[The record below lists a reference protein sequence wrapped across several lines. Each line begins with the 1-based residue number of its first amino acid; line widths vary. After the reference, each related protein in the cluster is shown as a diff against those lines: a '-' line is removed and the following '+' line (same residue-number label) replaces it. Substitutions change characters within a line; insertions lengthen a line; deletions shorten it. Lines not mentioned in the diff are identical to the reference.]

1 MPNYSDTIMTDQPIH
16 ILMIDDDEDDFFL
29 VNELLQDISP
39 GQYQLNWASTY
50 AQGQE
55 QISRKAHDI
64 YLVDYR
70 LGPYTGI
77 DMLHYFQQIG
87 YKAPVIMLTGKGD
100 YTIDKEAMMAGASD
114 YLVKGEISGDLLE
127 RSIRYALDEM
137 NHLRTLAESE
147 KKYYGVFE
155 KAHDLIILADCD
167 KNIIDANPASCR
179 TLQYTREEM
188 LAMNLKDL
196 FLFEEQYRHFFDQIC
211 GEDGC
216 GPAEYNFV
224 NSAGK
229 KLDVMVNAVM
239 LDAAAQIFLCVV
251 QDITE
256 KKKEEQE
263 KQQQQKFVI
272 TGRIARVIAHEVR
285 NPLTNILLAVSQFKL
300 EPGVTEDSQLYT
312 DIIERNCIRINQLI
326 TELLNS
332 TRMIELH
339 VQQHGINELTEKAL
353 ALAQDRLQ
361 LNEIR
366 VDKRLSDPDV
376 MIPADAEKVE
386 IALLNIIINAIE
398 AMTPGKGELNIYT
411 ARHNDRAVIQVSDN
425 GPGIPEDMKAK
436 LFDPFFTSKPKGSGL
451 GLTSTQN
458 IIINHKGNI
467 HVDSEPGKGTTFS
480 ITLPTN

>member
-1 MPNYSDTIMTDQPIH
+1 MTELPIH

-39 GQYQLNWASTY
+39 GQYQLEWASTY
-50 AQGQE
+50 ALALKEIERRQ
-55 QISRKAHDI
+55 HDI

-70 LGPYTGI
+70 LGQYTGI
-77 DMLHYFQQIG
+77 DILYHFQQLK

-100 YTIDKEAMMAGASD
+100 YNIDKEAMMAGASD
-114 YLVKGEISGDLLE
+114 YLVKGEISADMLE

-147 KKYYGVFE
+147 KKYYGIFE
-155 KAHDLIILADCD
+155 KAHDLIILADCE
-167 KNIIDANPASCR
+167 KNVIDANPAALR
-179 TLQYTREEM
+179 TLQYTKEEM
-188 LAMNLKDL
+188 LGMNLKDL

-211 GEDGC
+211 GEQGTVQS
-216 GPAEYNFV
+216 EYNFV
-224 NSAGK
+224 NKHQK
-229 KLDVMVNAVM
+229 KLDVLVNAVM
-239 LDAAAQIFLCVV
+239 LDEAAQVFLCVV

-285 NPLTNILLAVSQFKL
+285 NPLTNILLAVSQFKQ
-300 EPGVTEDSQLYT
+300 EPPNSEDSQLYT

-326 TELLNS
+326 TELLHS
-332 TRMIELH
+332 TRMIDLH
-339 VQQHGINELTEKAL
+339 IQSHGINELTEKAL
-353 ALAQDRLQ
+353 ELAKDRLQ
-361 LNEIR
+361 LNEIK
-366 VDKRLSDPDV
+366 VEKHMVQPDIMV
-376 MIPADAEKVE
+376 PADAEKVE

-398 AMTPGKGELNIYT
+398 AMAPGKGELEIYT
-411 ARHNDRAVIQVSDN
+411 SRRNDKAIIQISDN
-425 GPGIPEDMKAK
+425 GVGIPEEMKTK
-436 LFDPFFTSKPKGSGL
+436 LFDPFFTNKPKGSGL

-467 HVDSEPGKGTTFS
+467 QVESEPGKGTTFS
-480 ITLPTN
+480 IMLPTN

>member
-1 MPNYSDTIMTDQPIH
+1 MTEQPIH

-39 GQYQLNWASTY
+39 GQYQLEWASTY
-50 AQGQE
+50 TLALKE
-55 QISRKAHDI
+55 IERRAHDI

-77 DMLHYFQQIG
+77 DILYHFQQLN

-100 YTIDKEAMMAGASD
+100 YNIDKEAMMAGASD
-114 YLVKGEISGDLLE
+114 YLVKGDISADLLE

-147 KKYYGVFE
+147 KKYYGIFE
-155 KAHDLIILADCD
+155 KSHDLIILADCN
-167 KNIIDANPASCR
+167 KNVIDANPAALR
-179 TLQYTREEM
+179 TLQYAKGEM
-188 LAMNLKDL
+188 LGMNLKDL
-196 FLFEEQYRHFFDQIC
+196 FLFEEQYRHFFEQIC
-211 GEDGC
+211 GDHGTVQS
-216 GPAEYNFV
+216 EYNFV
-224 NSAGK
+224 NKHQK
-229 KLDVMVNAVM
+229 KLDVLVNAVM
-239 LDAAAQIFLCVV
+239 LDEAAQIFLCVV

-256 KKKEEQE
+256 KKKEELE

-285 NPLTNILLAVSQFKL
+285 NPLTNILLAVSQFKQ
-300 EPGVTEDSQLYT
+300 EPPDSEDSQLYT

-326 TELLNS
+326 TELLHS
-332 TRMIELH
+332 TRMIDLH
-339 VQQHGINELTEKAL
+339 IQPHGINELTEKAL
-353 ALAQDRLQ
+353 ELAKDRLQ
-361 LNEIR
+361 LNEIK
-366 VDKRLSDPDV
+366 VEKRLVDPDV
-376 MIPADAEKVE
+376 MVPADAEKVE

-398 AMTPGKGELNIYT
+398 AMSPGKGELDIYT
-411 ARHNDRAVIQVSDN
+411 SRHNDKAIIQISDN
-425 GPGIPEDMKAK
+425 GVGIPEEMKTK
-436 LFDPFFTSKPKGSGL
+436 LFDPFFTNKPKGSGL

-480 ITLPTN
+480 IMLPVS

>member
-1 MPNYSDTIMTDQPIH
+1 MTEQPIH

-39 GQYQLNWASTY
+39 GQYQLEWASTY
-50 AQGQE
+50 LLALKE
-55 QISRKAHDI
+55 IERRKHDI

-70 LGPYTGI
+70 LGQYTGI
-77 DMLHYFQQIG
+77 DILHHFQQLT

-100 YTIDKEAMMAGASD
+100 YNIDKEAMMAGASD
-114 YLVKGEISGDLLE
+114 YLVKGEISADLLE

-147 KKYYGVFE
+147 KKYYGIFE
-155 KAHDLIILADCD
+155 KAHDLIILADCN
-167 KNIIDANPASCR
+167 KNVIDANPAALR
-179 TLQYTREEM
+179 TLQYAKEEM
-188 LAMNLKDL
+188 IGMNLKDL
-196 FLFEEQYRHFFDQIC
+196 FLFEEQYRHFFEQIC
-211 GEDGC
+211 GDNGTVQS
-216 GPAEYNFV
+216 EYNFV
-224 NSAGK
+224 NKHQK
-229 KLDVMVNAVM
+229 KLDVLVNAVM
-239 LDAAAQIFLCVV
+239 LDEAAQIFLCVV

-285 NPLTNILLAVSQFKL
+285 NPLTNILLAVSQFKQ
-300 EPGVTEDSQLYT
+300 EPPDSEDSQLYT

-326 TELLNS
+326 TELLHS
-332 TRMIELH
+332 TRMIDLH
-339 VQQHGINELTEKAL
+339 IQPHGVNELTEKAL
-353 ALAQDRLQ
+353 ELAKDRLQ
-361 LNEIR
+361 LNEIK
-366 VDKRLSDPDV
+366 VEKRLTDPDI

-398 AMTPGKGELNIYT
+398 AMSPGKGELGIFT
-411 ARHNDRAVIQVSDN
+411 SRHNDKAMIQISDN
-425 GPGIPEDMKAK
+425 GVGIPEEMKTK
-436 LFDPFFTSKPKGSGL
+436 LFDPFFTNKPKGSGL

-480 ITLPTN
+480 ITLPVN